1 MISLAE
7 SLNVQMPGVHLGEGG
22 EAVGSAGCVGDDGG
36 RGVKGLIVD
45 AHDVGGNVIALGR
58 GSDQHLPQ
66 IVVMI
71 GKL

>member
-1 MISLAE
+1 MFRCQGSTLAKGARQ
-7 SLNVQMPGVHLGEGG
+7 LVVQ
-22 EAVGSAGCVGDDGG
+22 GCVGDDGG